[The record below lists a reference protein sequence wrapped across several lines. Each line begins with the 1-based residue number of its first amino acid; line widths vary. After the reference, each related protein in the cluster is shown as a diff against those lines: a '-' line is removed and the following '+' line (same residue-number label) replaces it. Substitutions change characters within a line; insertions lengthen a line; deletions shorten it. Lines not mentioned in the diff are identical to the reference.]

1 MPNQKNVKR
10 SPGTSKLELKGIA
23 LGEHINKQY
32 IRGTDTKR
40 PDSRQNHPATAEY
53 KIGGSEAGIS
63 LSLLRYTNKKVP
75 RSTRDYRIKSF
86 GI

>member
-1 MPNQKNVKR
+1 MPNQKEVKR

-40 PDSRQNHPATAEY
+40 PDSRQNHPATTEY
-53 KIGGSEAGIS
+53 K
-63 LSLLRYTNKKVP
+63 NWWQ
-75 RSTRDYRIKSF
+75 RSGDIPFSIAVYQ
-86 GI
+86 